1 MKVKFY
7 KRHPNAQ
14 LPKRNHGNVNVLGTG
29 DTGYDVYAI
38 ENCNIPPNGSTIVE
52 TGIDVAYIEPG
63 YWFLIAPRSG
73 LGFKHS
79 LQPHLGT
86 VDNPYRGNCSVKLY
100 NFSNNQYNVA
110 KGDRIA
116 QLIFF
121 PLIEADIEWTESVES
136 THRGDKNLG
145 SSGK

>member
-121 PLIEADIEWTESVES
+121 PLIEADIEWTETVEA

>member
-38 ENCNIPPNGSTIVE
+38 ENCIIPPNGSTIVE

-100 NFSNNQYNVA
+100 NFSNNQYNVT

-121 PLIEADIEWTESVES
+121 PLIEADIEWSETVEA